1 MKRAIIIYQSKTGT
15 TKKYAKEISAYI
27 QEKQI
32 ETYCF
37 PIDNYREGM
46 LQGADYL
53 FLGCW
58 TKGLMVIFQKPDKIW
73 ADFAKSITVSN
84 NTKVALFAT
93 YKILTGSMFKNMTK
107 YINHH
112 NSLSFQSF
120 KSRNGKLSIIDK
132 ALLEEF
138 IKN

>member
-15 TKKYAKEISAYI
+15 TKNYAQEISAYI

-37 PIDNYREGM
+37 PVENYREGM

-53 FLGCW
+53 LLGCW
-58 TKGLMVIFQKPDKIW
+58 TKGLMVIFQQPDKIW
-73 ADFAKSITVSN
+73 TDFAKSITVSN

-93 YKILTGSMFKNMTK
+93 YKILTGSMFKNMAK
-107 YINHH
+107 CINHH
-112 NSLSFQSF
+112 NSLPFQSF
-120 KSRNGKLSIIDK
+120 KSRNGKLSVTDK
-132 ALLEEF
+132 SLLSEF
-138 IKN
+138 IGN